1 MVSGNVIELEQ
12 PKGFATFCVRSK
24 IVPVTAPLRFYSFYS
39 NSSPIAVP
47 ACKSEERMKGS
58 PQAHFLRGHVCLAP
72 KRSPTAI
79 TKILQRSNF
88 RAKKRERKPVLLYF
102 TACCRATSNFQF
114 SRCAPFPSFEIL
126 RTRRLFQMS
135 PRKQVSFLPR
145 LSSKHQ
151 PFLVC
156 HPQDVS
162 MLL

>member
-1 MVSGNVIELEQ
+1 MVIYLLTFLRKEGIMVSGNVIELEQ

-79 TKILQRSNF
+79 TKMNGK
-88 RAKKRERKPVLLYF
+88 AKNENEELIEQLHMKLG
-102 TACCRATSNFQF
+102 
-114 SRCAPFPSFEIL
+114 
-126 RTRRLFQMS
+126 
-135 PRKQVSFLPR
+135 
-145 LSSKHQ
+145 
-151 PFLVC
+151 
-156 HPQDVS
+156 
-162 MLL
+162 